1 MSSKKKNQDEKTK
14 TVGKEQS
21 TDEKGSEAVEMT
33 LEEKLQAEIDSKQNQ
48 LLSLAAEYDN
58 FRKRSIKERETIFSD
73 AKSTVIKEFFP
84 VIDNLERALTED
96 ETDNAN
102 YKKGVE
108 MTFEQ
113 LMNAVKNF
121 GIEQF
126 GQVGDTFDPMFY
138 NAVMHIDDEEFGE
151 QAVVEVFQKG
161 FRQGDKVLREAMVKV
176 AN

>member
-1 MSSKKKNQDEKTK
+1 MSSKKKNQTPENVEKKAK
-14 TVGKEQS
+14 TTEQ
-21 TDEKGSEAVEMT
+21 TNETVEMT
-33 LEEKLQAEIDSKQNQ
+33 AEEKLKSEIEEKQSQ

-73 AKSTVIKEFFP
+73 AKSVVIKEFFP
-84 VIDNLERALTED
+84 VLDNLERALSGG
-96 ETDNAN
+96 ETDTEN

-108 MTFEQ
+108 MTFGQ
-113 LMNAVKNF
+113 LLSTMEKL

-126 GQVGDTFDPMFY
+126 GEVGDTFDPMFY
-138 NAVMHIDDEEFGE
+138 NAVMHIDDDEFGE

-161 FRQGDKVLREAMVKV
+161 FRHGERVLREAMVKV